1 MAVGPFAIEQSAQT
15 VMGQLEGI
23 FPLPSQGLQVELA
36 LQCDLVGLQS
46 GPPHHLQE
54 QGQQDIGILGGAMQP
69 DHQGVLTGLRP
80 QGGSAPLDE
89 IGHGFGIQ
97 GTATP
102 GHQSGQ

>member
-46 GPPHHLQE
+46 GPPHHL
-54 QGQQDIGILGGAMQP
+54 
-69 DHQGVLTGLRP
+69 
-80 QGGSAPLDE
+80 
-89 IGHGFGIQ
+89 
-97 GTATP
+97 
-102 GHQSGQ
+102 